1 MPRAALFK
9 NVCCGVAGYTYSCPN
24 QRIKATKK
32 QFKPLASAAQSA
44 LFDKWSK
51 QEDAKKTKKEPTEPF
66 SWFLF

>member
-9 NVCCGVAGYTYSCPN
+9 NVCCGVAGYIFI
-24 QRIKATKK
+24 QIKATKN

>member
-9 NVCCGVAGYTYSCPN
+9 MFAVALLATHIRPN
-24 QRIKATKK
+24 QRIKATNN

>member
-1 MPRAALFK
+1 MPSAALFK
-9 NVCCGVAGYTYSCPN
+9 NDCCGVLATHMKFRA
-24 QRIKATKK
+24 QIKATNN
-32 QFKPLASAAQSA
+32 QFKPLASAAQNA